1 MVKTSGITVVKEDNQ
16 TMNADKTIRE
26 QLLALLRGG
35 NAHMSFG
42 DAVSGF
48 PLKEINRRLPN
59 ASYTVW
65 HLLEHMR
72 IAQWDIV
79 EFARNPDHISPEFPG
94 GYWPEEDE
102 MATASQWKKTI
113 QGFRLDLKS
122 AEKMVKDPKTD
133 FFSPIPHAKD
143 YTVFLE
149 ILTLADHN
157 AYHFGE
163 IVTLRRVLNMKPI
176 KEY

>member
-1 MVKTSGITVVKEDNQ
+1 
-16 TMNADKTIRE
+16 MNTDKVIRE
-26 QLLALLRGG
+26 QLLALLRAG
-35 NAHMSFG
+35 NAHMSFS

-65 HLLEHMR
+65 HLLEHIR
-72 IAQWDIV
+72 IAQWDIL
-79 EFARNPDHISPEFPG
+79 EFVRNPRHISPEFPA
-94 GYWPEEDE
+94 GYWPEEDQ

-113 QGFRLDLKS
+113 KDFLNDLK
-122 AEKMVKDPKTD
+122 AVEKLVKDPRTD

-143 YTVFLE
+143 YTLFLE

-157 AYHFGE
+157 AYHVGE
-163 IVTLRRVLNMKPI
+163 LVTLRRVLNMKPI